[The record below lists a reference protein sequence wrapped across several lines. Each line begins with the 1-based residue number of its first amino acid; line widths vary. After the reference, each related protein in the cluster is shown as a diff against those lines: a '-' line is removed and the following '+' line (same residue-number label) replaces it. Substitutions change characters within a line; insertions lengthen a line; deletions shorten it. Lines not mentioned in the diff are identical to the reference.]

1 MPTAGHV
8 TDIEFQLISQLISV
22 EHFTVSFSTTTT
34 KILNEIGHVR
44 TFTTCIILCI
54 LHKTL
59 TKMLSASYRQ
69 EAEIIST
76 EENPEGRIKT

>member
-1 MPTAGHV
+1 MK
-8 TDIEFQLISQLISV
+8 L
-22 EHFTVSFSTTTT
+22 
-34 KILNEIGHVR
+34 GHVR

-59 TKMLSASYRQ
+59 TKILSASYRQ